1 MPRFALCAV
10 FACFAAVLSG
20 GGAQAQT
27 KSACD
32 AFDWPITRERTLF
45 AAAGAAPVPSGA
57 KIDGTG
63 DGLTL
68 ELKPNDSVSFLLPPA
83 RQPKSPGSFGGVVS
97 FANVPKAG
105 LYQVTLGSEAWI
117 DVIQNGKALDSTAHS
132 GKRGCEEVR
141 KSVRFKLEP
150 GALTVQLSGAAAN
163 MIKLAVLPAE

>member
-1 MPRFALCAV
+1 MLRFAVSAV
-10 FACFAAVLSG
+10 FASFAAAVLC

-45 AAAGAAPVPSGA
+45 AAQGAAPVPSGA
-57 KIDGTG
+57 KIDGPGT
-63 DGLTL
+63 GLTL
-68 ELKPNDSVSFLLPPA
+68 ELKPNDAVPFPLPPA

-117 DVIQNGKALDSTAHS
+117 DAIQNGKAVDSKAHS

-141 KSVRFKLEP
+141 KSVRFELES
-150 GALTVQLSGAAAN
+150 GALTIQLSGAAGDT
-163 MIKLAVLPAE
+163 IKLAVLPAE